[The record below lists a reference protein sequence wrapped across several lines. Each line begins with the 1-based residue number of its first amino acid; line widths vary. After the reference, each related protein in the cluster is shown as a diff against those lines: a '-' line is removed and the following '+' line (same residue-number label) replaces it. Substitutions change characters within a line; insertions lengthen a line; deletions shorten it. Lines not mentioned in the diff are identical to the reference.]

1 MSASS
6 THIPSAG
13 EWVAPEVLR
22 RLAAEILRHAGM
34 SAEDAQ
40 SMAGVLVYAQECG
53 IDSHGLAHLL
63 AYVNGF
69 ASGALNP
76 SPQFQ
81 LLSTM
86 PGVATLEA
94 DQAPGI
100 LAGHVASDEAVRRAA
115 SVGIGAVAVR
125 NSSHFGAASAFV
137 DRMVARGMVALV
149 LSNASPT
156 VAPRGARTA
165 LFGTNPIAAG
175 FPRADGPPV
184 ILDLATTAGARGRIR
199 RAAAAGQSIPDH
211 WALDAQGRPTSDA
224 NAALQG
230 TMQALGGEKGTALAL
245 MVELFCVA
253 LSGGNAGRFALTPQ
267 EPSGAPRGI
276 SHFFIAI
283 DVTALGQADA
293 VAERVSD
300 IARSVE
306 TAQPAQEDAAPR
318 MPGGRAAM
326 SRALSQDQGILISE
340 NLNRTLQDAYLA
352 AQALRNAALSYAK
365 RPLV

>member
-1 MSASS
+1 MN
-6 THIPSAG
+6 TPTNHIPPAG
-13 EWVAPEVLR
+13 KRVTSSELCA
-22 RLAAEILRHAGM
+22 LAADILRHSGMAAKDAQTMAGM
-34 SAEDAQ
+34 
-40 SMAGVLVYAQECG
+40 LVYAQECG

-76 SPQFQ
+76 RPQFQ
-81 LLSTM
+81 VLSTT
-86 PGVATLEA
+86 PCSAIIEA
-94 DQAPGI
+94 DQAPGV

-115 SVGIGAVAVR
+115 AFGIGAVAVR

-137 DRMVARGMVALV
+137 DRMVARGMVAFV

-199 RAAAAGQSIPDH
+199 KAAAIDEAIPDH
-211 WALDAQGRPTSDA
+211 WALDAHGQPTTDA
-224 NAALQG
+224 KAALHG
-230 TMQALGGEKGTALAL
+230 TMQALGGEKGTALAM

-253 LSGGNAGRFALTPQ
+253 LSGGSAGRSALTPQ
-267 EPSGAPRGI
+267 NPSNAPRGI
-276 SHFFIAI
+276 SHFFLAI
-283 DVTALGQADA
+283 DVTAFGQANA

-300 IARSVE
+300 IAQSVE
-306 TAQPAQEDAAPR
+306 AAQPTQQDNPPR
-318 MPGGRAAM
+318 MPGARAAQ
-326 SRALSQDQGILISE
+326 SRAQSQDHGILISE
-340 NLNRTLQDAYLA
+340 GLSQVLQGAYLVS
-352 AQALRNAALSYAK
+352 QALRNSPPPYAK
-365 RPLV
+365 GTPL